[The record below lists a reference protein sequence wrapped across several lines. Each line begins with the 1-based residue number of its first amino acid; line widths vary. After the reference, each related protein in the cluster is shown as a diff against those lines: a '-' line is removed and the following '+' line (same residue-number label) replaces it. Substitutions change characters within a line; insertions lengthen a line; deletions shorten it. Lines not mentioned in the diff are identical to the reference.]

1 MNDIVNN
8 VILRHEYIRAS
19 KVIRF
24 IIYIILSSFGGNSL
38 NGFEVTWLKI
48 AFIVSSHDHIW

>member
-38 NGFEVTWLKI
+38 NGFEVT
-48 AFIVSSHDHIW
+48 